1 VAAAGAKALPTQM
14 TGLRLIAP
22 LTGLALLSAFAVMW
36 RLDPDLYYRAFA
48 LTGFAAFRTPF
59 IDWEGVSAFVECWR
73 RGVDVYLVDPCDVR
87 GQLFNYSPLWL
98 EARFIPFGPAW
109 RYAIGLTMDAAFFA
123 SLWFV
128 FRPADWREA
137 AVFTLAAVSP
147 MVAFGAERANVDLA
161 IFVLVVIGCSLTQG
175 GRIGR
180 LAGYAVLLLAGL
192 LKFYPLAALVA
203 ALRER
208 PRMFWA
214 VTGVS
219 VLVVAGFVFAYRREL
234 PLVLAAV
241 PHPPWDELAF
251 GAPNLTGWAR
261 AVTRSPPIVLL
272 FGGLAAAAAAAGAL
286 ILARSPGGAAV
297 LAGMDPRDRT
307 LLAVGAAVMLGCF
320 AMGQNG
326 DYRAVFLLMVEGGLL
341 AARRKAPPA
350 LAGRLAG
357 LSIIVV
363 ALMWEPAL
371 QPLART
377 GGPIAWLIWWPG
389 HELLWWG
396 LAGALAAILAGFAWV
411 SPALWPLGGSRL
423 TAPETQKAR
432 PGR

>member
-1 VAAAGAKALPTQM
+1 MK
-14 TGLRLIAP
+14 GLRLIAP
-22 LTGLALLSAFAVMW
+22 LTGLALLSAFAAMW

-73 RGVDVYLVDPCDVR
+73 RGVDVYVVDPCDVR

-98 EARFIPFGPAW
+98 EARFIPFGLGW
-109 RYAIGLTMDAAFFA
+109 RYAIGLAMDAAFFA

-128 FRPADWREA
+128 FRPASWREA
-137 AVFTLAAVSP
+137 AIFTLAAVSP

-161 IFVLVVIGCSLTQG
+161 MFVLVVVGSSLSQG
-175 GRIGR
+175 GPISR
-180 LAGYAVLLLAGL
+180 LAGYAVLLFTGL

-208 PRMFWA
+208 PRKFWI
-214 VTGVS
+214 VTV
-219 VLVVAGFVFAYRREL
+219 VCALVVAGFVFAYRREL

-241 PHPPWDELAF
+241 PHPTWDELAF

-261 AVTRSPPIVLL
+261 AVTLSPAIVLL
-272 FGGLAAAAAAAGAL
+272 FGVLAAAAAAAGAL

-297 LAGMDPRDRT
+297 LAGIDPRERT
-307 LLAVGAAVMLGCF
+307 LLAMGAAVMLGCF

-326 DYRAVFLLMVEGGLL
+326 DYRAIFLLMVEGGLMT
-341 AARRKAPPA
+341 ARRKAPPA
-350 LAGRLAG
+350 LGRRLTVLA
-357 LSIIVV
+357 IVIV

-371 QPLART
+371 RPLART
-377 GGPIAWLIWWPG
+377 GGPVAWLIWWPG

-396 LAGALAAILAGFAWV
+396 LAGALAAILAGCAWD
-411 SPALWPLGGSRL
+411 SPALGPLRGSRRMAGPK
-423 TAPETQKAR
+423 TEKAR
-432 PGR
+432 PGH